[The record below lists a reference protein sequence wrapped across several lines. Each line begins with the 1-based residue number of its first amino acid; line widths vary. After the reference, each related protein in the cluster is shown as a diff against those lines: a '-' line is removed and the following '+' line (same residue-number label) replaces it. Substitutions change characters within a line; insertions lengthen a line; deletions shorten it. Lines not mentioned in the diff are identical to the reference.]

1 MSVERRDTFRVRPAT
16 REPIK
21 VELVSAGMLEVGELV
36 DVSEG
41 GVGVK
46 LDLPSGSEF
55 IGVELEL
62 IIRFP
67 GNQAAYTKG
76 VVRTVRFDGGHVLG
90 IQFVNLPDK
99 ALYAIRNYV
108 VGRGQRHSGKMR
120 ISG

>member
-21 VELVSAGMLEVGELV
+21 VELVSAGMLEMGELM

-46 LDLPSGSEF
+46 LDVVSSSEF
-55 IGVELEL
+55 VGVEFEL
-62 IIRFP
+62 IIKFP
-67 GNQAAYTKG
+67 GMQAAYAKG
-76 VVRTVRFDGGHVLG
+76 VVRSVRLDGGQVLG
-90 IQFVNLPDK
+90 LQFVKLPEK
-99 ALYAIRNYV
+99 TLFAIRNYV

>member
-16 REPIK
+16 REPIR

-46 LDLPSGSEF
+46 LDLTAGSDLVGIEF
-55 IGVELEL
+55 EL
-62 IIRFP
+62 IIKFP
-67 GNQAAYTKG
+67 GNQAAYARG
-76 VVRTVRFDGGHVLG
+76 VVRTVRLDGGHVLG
-90 IQFVNLPDK
+90 LQFVNLPDK